1 MFHDWRDAL
10 EWGQSEFPERV
21 CRGKLIFSGATG
33 RWRERRES
41 ITDGGED
48 ANWPAS
54 KIRTDSRRQ
63 MMMFR
68 ARWLAA
74 RGALVG
80 SPVAPM
86 AHWAVN
92 VTKLLIAFSAR
103 CGIHT
108 ALPLSLGFL
117 LVSLPRSM
125 TL

>member
-33 RWRERRES
+33 RGRWRERHES

-54 KIRTDSRRQ
+54 KIRTAASRQ

-80 SPVAPM
+80 SPLFK
-86 AHWAVN
+86 AHWAVD
-92 VTKLLIAFSAR
+92 VSKLLIALSAASIPPSLFR
-103 CGIHT
+103 LFISKP
-108 ALPLSLGFL
+108 ASLNDPLM
-117 LVSLPRSM
+117 R
-125 TL
+125 